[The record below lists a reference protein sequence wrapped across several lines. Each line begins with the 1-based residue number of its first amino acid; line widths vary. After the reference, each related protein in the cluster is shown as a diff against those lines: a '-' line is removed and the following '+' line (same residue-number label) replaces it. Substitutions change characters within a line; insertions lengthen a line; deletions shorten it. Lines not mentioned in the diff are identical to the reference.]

1 MPRITGLA
9 HTWGALRLPDAS
21 KKDKSDDPEA
31 FAPTASLVA
40 FGLPRP
46 PLSFSVGTVL
56 APMVNQCDIPFRRLC
71 VAFGAKVVYTQ
82 MLLAADVVRD
92 ADTGLRETLGAHFS
106 PDGDGAPVVAQIAGD
121 CPVAMANAAR
131 ALAPYC
137 AAVDIN
143 LGCPQ
148 DAAKAGH
155 YGAWLCKCVPERR
168 PFPLLGSAK
177 MPQCLL
183 CRERKD
189 WPLVGR
195 IVNAVAST
203 GVLCFCKVRLQDSPG
218 ATMELAHLLQAAGCS
233 LLAIH
238 GRK

>member
-9 HTWGALRLPDAS
+9 HTWGTLRLPDAS
-21 KKDKSDDPEA
+21 KKEKADDTEA
-31 FAPTASLVA
+31 FTPAASLVVL
-40 FGLPRP
+40 GLPRP
-46 PLSFSVGTVL
+46 PLPFSVDTVL
-56 APMVNQCDIPFRRLC
+56 APMVNQCDVPFRRLC

-121 CPVAMANAAR
+121 CPVAMAHAAR
-131 ALAPYC
+131 ALAPFC

-155 YGAWLCKCVPERR
+155 YGAWLCKCVPERAVMA
-168 PFPLLGSAK
+168 SAR
-177 MPQCLL
+177 QC
-183 CRERKD
+183 D
-189 WPLVGR
+189 
-195 IVNAVAST
+195 N
-203 GVLCFCKVRLQDSPG
+203 
-218 ATMELAHLLQAAGCS
+218 ATMPSLQGAQGLATCVPDRTCRCIYRRSVLLQSAPP
-233 LLAIH
+233 
-238 GRK
+238 R